1 MSKWLKFSSGFGHL
15 WKKRRPRRR
24 GLTARSDQSL
34 SPSANCS
41 RSRFVVAC
49 FRFRTILLVILIAV
63 LQLQSG
69 CGSSSRV
76 ERARAMNCAAVRLRL
91 CGLRFFQLWQRWENI
106 IRKMWAVKIYFFRT
120 KIIFSDIRIANQ
132 LFTQKIG
139 KIIHF
144 PIWPV
149 FGFNSF

>member
-1 MSKWLKFSSGFGHL
+1 MFFSGFGHL
-15 WKKRRPRRR
+15 WKKKHRPHRR

-41 RSRFVVAC
+41 RSCFVVAC
-49 FRFRTILLVILIAV
+49 FRFGTILLVILIAD

-76 ERARAMNCAAVRLRL
+76 ERARATSCAAVRLHQRYQ
-91 CGLRFFQLWQRWENI
+91 RIFQLGRRLENI
-106 IRKMWAVKIYFFRT
+106 IRKMWSVKIYFFRT
-120 KIIFSDIRIANQ
+120 KIVFYDIRTVHSF
-132 LFTQKIG
+132 FTQKIC
-139 KIIHF
+139 KIHRFTIQ
-144 PIWPV
+144 PI